1 MTAARADER
10 KLLLIDDDRALGTL
24 LETYLKQFG
33 FRLLVAHEPNA
44 GLELLSREQPE
55 LVILDVMLPGK
66 DGFQVCR
73 EIRAKSERI
82 GILMLTA
89 RGEVTDRIVGLELG
103 SDDYLPKPFEPREL
117 IARIQSVLRR
127 KAPGTDSAANA
138 NGGGGELK
146 AENLVLDSRRRA
158 ASLDGKDIE
167 LTTTEF
173 ELLELFMREP
183 DRVIS
188 RDEIMDRIR
197 GEDWE
202 SFDRSVDVAV
212 SRLRHKLGDP
222 PKQPR
227 FIKTVWGTGYRFICK
242 VETSA

>member
-1 MTAARADER
+1 MSASER

-24 LETYLKQFG
+24 LENYLKQFG
-33 FRLLVAHEPNA
+33 FRLLVAHEPRT
-44 GLELLSREQPE
+44 GLELLARETPE
-55 LVILDVMLPGK
+55 LVILDVMLPER
-66 DGFQVCR
+66 DGFQLCR
-73 EIRAKSERI
+73 EIRAKSTRV

-103 SDDYLPKPFEPREL
+103 ADDYLPKPFEPREL
-117 IARIQSVLRR
+117 IARIQSILRR
-127 KAPGTDSAANA
+127 KAPGTADTDAEHP
-138 NGGGGELK
+138 GGELH
-146 AENLVLDSRRRA
+146 AESLVVDLRRRSA
-158 ASLDGKDIE
+158 TLDAKDLE

-173 ELLELFMREP
+173 QLLELFMREP

-227 FIKTVWGTGYRFICK
+227 FIKTVWGTGYRFIAK
-242 VETSA
+242 VEARA